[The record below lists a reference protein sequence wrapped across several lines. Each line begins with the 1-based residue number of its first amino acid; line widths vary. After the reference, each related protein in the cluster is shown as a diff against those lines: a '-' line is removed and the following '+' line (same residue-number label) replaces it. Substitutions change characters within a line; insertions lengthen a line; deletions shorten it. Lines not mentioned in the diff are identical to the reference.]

1 VVSLSPFANRT
12 TGGSQV
18 VLPVALT
25 GLEAADVAY
34 RMDGLPVLLRKL
46 LPTAFPT
53 DREILLDLV
62 RAV

>member
-1 VVSLSPFANRT
+1 
-12 TGGSQV
+12 V